1 MTPVVVCYFPG
12 AGGVRLVNHLAGL
25 NYQINPSTSF
35 HQFLHIRIRDRER
48 ARLIHMPAHNDPAV
62 YAKWDSVITVP
73 DQYAITCTHC
83 MNIDIV
89 RHHYPGRKIV
99 KIKSNLLTSLAR
111 CWNLETQH
119 QRRNNIEI
127 EGTRAI
133 AVSNARVHWDYYT
146 RTGVDWSADQVYDI
160 EHDTDEFSVFMRE
173 LMPATVSQEYLTI
186 MDQQPELKAALT
198 AF

>member
-25 NYQINPSTSF
+25 NYRSSPSTSF
-35 HQFLHIRIRDRER
+35 HQILHTRIQDRAQ
-48 ARLIHMPAHNDPAV
+48 ARLIRMPGSDTPV
-62 YAKWDSVITVP
+62 YATWDSVIKLP

-119 QRRNNIEI
+119 QHRASIEI
-127 EGTRAI
+127 AGTQAI

-146 RTGVDWSADQVYDI
+146 RTGADWSADQVYDI
-160 EHDTDEFSVFMRE
+160 EQDTDEFSVFMRE

-186 MDQQPELKAALT
+186 LDQHPELKAALT

>member
-25 NYQINPSTSF
+25 NYRTGTSRSF
-35 HQFLHIRIRDRER
+35 HQNQHPRRRER
-48 ARLIHMPAHNDPAV
+48 ELARMIHMPGTDTPV
-62 YAKWDSVITVP
+62 YATWDSVIKVP
-73 DQYAITCTHC
+73 NQYAITCTHC
-83 MNIDIV
+83 MNIDMV

-119 QRRNNIEI
+119 QHRASIEI